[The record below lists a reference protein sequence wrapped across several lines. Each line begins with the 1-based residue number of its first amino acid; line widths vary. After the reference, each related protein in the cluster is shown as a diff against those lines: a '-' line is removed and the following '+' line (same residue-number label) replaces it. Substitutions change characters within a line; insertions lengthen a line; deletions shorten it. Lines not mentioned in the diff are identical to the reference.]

1 MLKYLDI
8 SVTILTKLKVEI
20 HIKPPQ
26 KVSTFASVKIIKYFP
41 TLKLRWNAYVF
52 TPELTSN

>member
-8 SVTILTKLKVEI
+8 SVTILTKLRVEI
-20 HIKPPQ
+20 NIKPP
-26 KVSTFASVKIIKYFP
+26 KNVNTFASVKIIKYFP
-41 TLKLRWNAYVF
+41 TLKLQWNAYVF